1 MRNTSIAL
9 SDHWVKF
16 TADLVASGRYGSISE
31 VVREGLRLVEERR
44 ERIDR
49 IGALLDEGEAGGFV
63 DGFDLDGYIAA
74 VENDDSAPKDASVS
88 AGAARGA

>member
-31 VVREGLRLVEERR
+31 VVREGLRLVEARQR
-44 ERIDR
+44 QLAKV
-49 IGALLDEGEAGGFV
+49 GALIEEGEISGFV
-63 DGFDLDGYIAA
+63 DDFDFDAYIDAVDSQETGSRAA
-74 VENDDSAPKDASVS
+74 
-88 AGAARGA
+88 